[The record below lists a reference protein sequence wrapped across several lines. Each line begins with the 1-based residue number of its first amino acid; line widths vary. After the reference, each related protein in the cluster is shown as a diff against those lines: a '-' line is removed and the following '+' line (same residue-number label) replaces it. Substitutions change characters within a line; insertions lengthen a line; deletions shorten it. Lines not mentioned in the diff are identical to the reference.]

1 MKLMVYGVSDD
12 ELGYFQQLAKQY
24 NSEFIYCKDALTSNN
39 TYLAKGCKCISTI
52 STPLDKN
59 ILNQLKE
66 IGVEF
71 ISTRTVGYEH
81 IDMEYAKAIN
91 MHVGNATYGSESV
104 CDYTIMMILMMLRK
118 MKVVM
123 RSYELQDYSFK
134 HVLGQNISNKTIGII
149 GSGAIGS
156 MLVKRLSAFGCKVL
170 IYSKHEKEALKAY
183 GTYVS
188 LNDLLAKSDIIS
200 LHLRLCDDTYH
211 FINQERIAL
220 MKDKAMLVNSARG
233 GLVDNDALIEALE
246 QGKISAC
253 ALDVVEGEA
262 GIYYDNHKGEVITTR
277 QMKILQGF
285 PNVLMLPHL
294 AFLTDDAIS
303 DMVNHSVKRCHA
315 YLNNEEN
322 EWMLC

>member
-1 MKLMVYGVSDD
+1 MKLMIYGVSDD
-12 ELGYFQQLAKQY
+12 ELKFFKQIAKQD
-24 NSEFIYCKDALTSNN
+24 NHEFSYCQESLTLDNAC
-39 TYLAKGCKCISTI
+39 LAKGFKCISTI

-59 ILNQLKE
+59 ILDKLKE
-66 IGVEF
+66 VGVEF

-81 IDMEYAKAIN
+81 IDMEYAKKIQ

-134 HVLGQNISNKTIGII
+134 RVLGQNLTNKTIGIV

-156 MLVKRLSAFGCKVL
+156 MLVKRLSAFGCKIL
-170 IYSKHEKEALKAY
+170 IYSKHQKEELTNY

-188 LNDLLAKSDIIS
+188 WDELLKQSDIIS

-211 FINQERIAL
+211 IINQDSIAL
-220 MKDKAMLVNSARG
+220 MKDGVMLVNSARG
-233 GLVDNDALIEALE
+233 GLIDNDALINALE
-246 QGKISAC
+246 NGKISAC
-253 ALDVVEGEA
+253 CLDVVEGEA
-262 GIYYDNHKGEVITTR
+262 GIYYDNHKGEIITTR
-277 QMKILQGF
+277 QMKLLQGF

-303 DMVNHSVKRCHA
+303 DMVSHSIESCHA

-322 EWMLC
+322 KWQLC